1 MRHFLPSK
9 LYINYLRKKKRKSCI
24 FGLLYCQS
32 KYCKVYGHND
42 ISQKLGI
49 QETCFD
55 PHLIGNLFK
64 HPQELF
70 PLEIAKGL
78 VTSNHHCPSTR
89 PDEELVSCSPGSIG
103 GGDCISHQIYL
114 GKLQYFTNMDFQ
126 SHESEVA
133 AIHSHKWRYLS
144 FLCLYLIDAYHKL
157 SRFKQKNNTIFHSFS
172 ISSLPLSTLRF

>member
-1 MRHFLPSK
+1 MRGLWLFKIKKNCLATETGVQMRHFLPSK
-9 LYINYLRKKKRKSCI
+9 LYIINYLRKKTRKSCI

-55 PHLIGNLFK
+55 PPLIGNLFK

-78 VTSNHHCPSTR
+78 VTSKHHCPSTR

-103 GGDCISHQIYL
+103 VVIAFPTRFILESCNTSPTWISRVMKVKLLQFTHTNEDIYHSYPCI
-114 GKLQYFTNMDFQ
+114 
-126 SHESEVA
+126 
-133 AIHSHKWRYLS
+133 
-144 FLCLYLIDAYHKL
+144 
-157 SRFKQKNNTIFHSFS
+157 
-172 ISSLPLSTLRF
+172 

>member
-9 LYINYLRKKKRKSCI
+9 LYINYLRKKNRKSCI

-32 KYCKVYGHND
+32 KYCKVYGHSD

-78 VTSNHHCPSTR
+78 VTST
-89 PDEELVSCSPGSIG
+89 
-103 GGDCISHQIYL
+103 
-114 GKLQYFTNMDFQ
+114 
-126 SHESEVA
+126 
-133 AIHSHKWRYLS
+133 AIVPQQDLMKNS
-144 FLCLYLIDAYHKL
+144 FLAPRVALGVVIACPTRFILESCNTSPTWISRVMKVKWLQFTHTNEDIYH
-157 SRFKQKNNTIFHSFS
+157 SYACI
-172 ISSLPLSTLRF
+172 